1 MNETTGLRVSVDVGC
16 YQHSVAVGLSDGT
29 LLDEFELLH
38 DPAGFD
44 RFFERIDRLRDRHG
58 STVSV
63 AMEGYN
69 GWARPLDT
77 LVRTHGYRLY
87 NINNLKLARFK
98 EIFPAAAKTDRI
110 DARRGLEL
118 FQLREQISTARGVLQ
133 EVQGVPLENEKLKRL
148 TRRRRTLVEERS
160 RVIARLQADL
170 QAVCPSLLAITK
182 DIDNL
187 WFLNLLSHGQDL
199 QKLARLR
206 EKTILGIPAI
216 GRKFGA
222 RIVAWQNSA
231 CFGHDIDWVGP
242 MIIEDAHRILELRRA
257 IKTIEAAC
265 KDLMKTSRIATL
277 IDSIPG
283 FATVCSSELAGE
295 IGTLE
300 RFERESSMAMYV
312 GMANLSNDSGKIK
325 SSKNPKHINSHAKG
339 AMMAA
344 VDKHR
349 KLVPE
354 SKRYYEKKRTEGKKH
369 NQAIRALGRHLCRV
383 IFSMLKH
390 DRTYEWRMEK
400 MQNSA

>member
-1 MNETTGLRVSVDVGC
+1 MDRTSGLRVSVDVGC
-16 YQHSVAVGLSDGT
+16 YRHSVAVGLADGT
-29 LLDEFELLH
+29 LLEEFELSH
-38 DPAGFD
+38 DPVGFD
-44 RFFERIDRLRDRHG
+44 LFFERIDGLCERHG

-77 LVRTHGYRLY
+77 LVRTHGYRLF
-87 NINNLKLARFK
+87 NVNNLKLARFK

-110 DARRGLEL
+110 DARKGLEL
-118 FQLREQISTARGVLQ
+118 FQLQDRIPSARGVLQ

-148 TRRRRTLVEERS
+148 TRRRRTLVDERS

-170 QAVCPSLLAITK
+170 QSVCPCLLAITR
-182 DIDNL
+182 DIDNV

-199 QKLARLR
+199 EKLARLR

-222 RIVAWQNSA
+222 RIVAWQQHARFS
-231 CFGHDIDWVGP
+231 HDVDWVGP
-242 MIIEDAHRILELRRA
+242 MIIEDARRILELRRA
-257 IKTIEAAC
+257 IKAIEAAC
-265 KDLMKTSRIATL
+265 KELMAESRIATL
-277 IDSIPG
+277 IDTIPG

-295 IGTLE
+295 IGTLD
-300 RFERESSMAMYV
+300 RFERESSLAMYL
-312 GMANLSNDSGKIK
+312 GMANLSNDSGKVR

-354 SKRYYEKKRTEGKKH
+354 SKRYYDKKRAEGKKH

-390 DRTYEWRMEK
+390 DRGYEYREQK
-400 MQNSA
+400 M

>member
-1 MNETTGLRVSVDVGC
+1 MNETSGLRVSVDVGC
-16 YQHSVAVGLSDGT
+16 YQHSVAVGQADGT
-29 LLDEFELLH
+29 LLEEFELSH

-44 RFFERIDRLRDRHG
+44 RFFERIDRLRERHG
-58 STVSV
+58 SAVSV

-118 FQLREQISTARGVLQ
+118 FQLRDQIPTARGVLQ

-182 DIDNL
+182 DIDNV
-187 WFLNLLSHGQDL
+187 WFLNLLSHGQEL
-199 QKLARLR
+199 EKLARLR
-206 EKTILGIPAI
+206 EKTILAIPAI
-216 GRKFGA
+216 GRKFSA
-222 RIVAWQNSA
+222 RIISWQKSA
-231 CFGHDIDWVGP
+231 RFGHDVDWVGP
-242 MIIEDAHRILELRRA
+242 MIIEDARRILELRRA
-257 IKTIEAAC
+257 IKAIEAAC
-265 KDLMKTSRIATL
+265 NDLMATSRIATL

-300 RFERESSMAMYV
+300 RFQRESSLAMYI

-325 SSKNPKHINSHAKG
+325 SSKNPKHINSHAKS

-354 SKRYYEKKRTEGKKH
+354 SKRYYDKKRAEGKKH
-369 NQAIRALGRHLCRV
+369 NQAVRALGRHLCRV

-390 DRTYEWRMEK
+390 DRAYEWREEK

>member
-1 MNETTGLRVSVDVGC
+1 MDKATGLRVSIDVGC
-16 YQHSVAVGLSDGT
+16 YQHSVAIGLADGT
-29 LLDEFELLH
+29 LLDEFELAH
-38 DPAGFD
+38 DPTGFD
-44 RFFERIDRLRDRHG
+44 QFFERIERHCQQHG
-58 STVSV
+58 SAVSV

-77 LVRTHGYRLY
+77 LVRTRGYRLF

-98 EIFPAAAKTDRI
+98 EIFPSAAKTDRI

-118 FQLREQISTARGVLQ
+118 FQLREQIPTAKGVLQ

-182 DIDNL
+182 DTDNL

-199 QKLARLR
+199 EKLARLR
-206 EKTILGIPAI
+206 EKAILGIPAI

-222 RIVAWQNSA
+222 RIIAWQQGA
-231 CFGHDIDWVGP
+231 RFGHDVDWVGP
-242 MIIEDAHRILELRRA
+242 MIVEDACRILQLRRA
-257 IKTIEAAC
+257 IKAIEATC
-265 KDLMKTSRIATL
+265 KELMATSRIATL
-277 IDSIPG
+277 IDTIPG

-295 IGTLE
+295 IGTLD
-300 RFERESSMAMYV
+300 RFERESSLAMYV
-312 GMANLSNDSGKIK
+312 GMANLSNDSGKVK
-325 SSKNPKHINSHAKG
+325 SSKNPKHINSHAKA

-354 SKRYYEKKRTEGKKH
+354 SKRYYDKKRAEGKKH
-369 NQAIRALGRHLCRV
+369 NQAVRALGRHLCRV

-390 DRTYEWRMEK
+390 DRPYQFRQEK
-400 MQNSA
+400 MSKSA